1 MEIRTVEVN
10 AARNVEI
17 FFEQSFE
24 VAKYNVERVPAV
36 RKKSARIVSKFIAIE
51 RNLDRTDLT
60 LTEDLNS
67 GISKQ
72 IAIGDDKSLIVAGM
86 AFCK

>member
-1 MEIRTVEVN
+1 M
-10 AARNVEI
+10 
-17 FFEQSFE
+17 
-24 VAKYNVERVPAV
+24 KDNVERVSAV
-36 RKKSARIVSKFIAIE
+36 WKKSARVVSKFIAVE

-72 IAIGDDKSLIVAGM
+72 IAIGNDKSVIVAVM
-86 AFCK
+86 AFGKLNKRNGKRMN